1 MVTLGPS
8 TEDLDS
14 LKKLKTQS
22 VDFVRANLSHTS
34 LDELEHFISLAKT
47 SNIPFVLDT
56 EGSQVRTGLNR
67 HQSVEYLEGDEI
79 LIHDDET
86 LCDEKN
92 ITLSPSGILDKLDP
106 GDMIYVDFNSVAI
119 SIIGKS
125 EENDRALLGCLL
137 YTSPSPRDKRQSRMP
152 SSA

>member
-47 SNIPFVLDT
+47 
-56 EGSQVRTGLNR
+56 
-67 HQSVEYLEGDEI
+67 
-79 LIHDDET
+79 
-86 LCDEKN
+86 
-92 ITLSPSGILDKLDP
+92 
-106 GDMIYVDFNSVAI
+106 
-119 SIIGKS
+119 
-125 EENDRALLGCLL
+125 
-137 YTSPSPRDKRQSRMP
+137 
-152 SSA
+152 